1 MRLDFHNAPEV
12 LTVAEAATLLR
23 VNQTNIL
30 DSLAGN
36 QLPGLEVAKG
46 DWRLSR
52 DRLMALLDVS
62 TSASRDDNKVG
73 AFVQKSFDRLLAKGQ
88 LPVEELHRLQ
98 NATYC
103 KKTFGVNYPVLRIF
117 DRSLPLAQQRVV
129 KSYPRYWSKVFGGK
143 YLVTSEW
150 YERHRKPFAA
160 WVDTVSHDE
169 EG

>member
-30 DSLAGN
+30 DLLASN
-36 QLPGLEVAKG
+36 QLPGLEVAEG

-52 DRLMALLDVS
+52 NRLMALLGVA
-62 TSASRDDNKVG
+62 TSLSQDNSKIG
-73 AFVQKSFDRLLAKGQ
+73 AFVQKTFARLLAKGQ
-88 LPVEELHRLQ
+88 LPVEELQRLQ
-98 NATYC
+98 DATYC
-103 KKTFGVNYPVLRIF
+103 KTTFGVSYPVLRLF
-117 DRSLPLAQQRVV
+117 DCSLPLAQQRFVNQ
-129 KSYPRYWSKVFGGK
+129 YPRYWSRVFNSE

-150 YERHRKPFAA
+150 YERHRVPFAA
-160 WVDTVSHDE
+160 WVNTVSPDE